1 MLTYADVCRP
11 ATAGGEPSLL
21 FPQEPSPG
29 QRPRTSEGWLGMGS
43 VDGGSLDRFRTIRTA
58 SATSSIATV
67 ENLAVE
73 ETADKELQVSVSAR
87 LY

>member
-1 MLTYADVCRP
+1 MQ
-11 ATAGGEPSLL
+11 LL
-21 FPQEPSPG
+21 HQAPTPG

-43 VDGGSLDRFRTIRTA
+43 VDGGGLDRFRTIRTA

-73 ETADKELQVSVSAR
+73 ETADKEFQVSVSILLICSFVR
-87 LY
+87 VKQVN